1 MAATTRL
8 SERNDRARAIAQG
21 WFECH
26 EEAWAAV
33 CTIANAGRN
42 EGWWF
47 AAQILPAEV
56 RYRDGRIKDEIEAC
70 EDGPELADRALAEGW
85 RLLSEISSATHDEIA
100 EIRPGT
106 LAPKRIKILRAVAT
120 LEETCSAD

>member
-1 MAATTRL
+1 MAATTRM
-8 SERNDRARAIAQG
+8 SERNDRARGIAQA

-33 CTIANAGRN
+33 CAIANAGSN

-70 EDGPELADRALAEGW
+70 EDGPELADRALVEGW
-85 RLLSEISSATHDEIA
+85 RLLSEISSATEDEIA